1 MYVSDG
7 KKKTKTKLNWTLSIW
22 NLAHWTLMTSKVW
35 TNEQQQQLQQLVL
48 KQQPL
53 KGSLEDTNFVFVI
66 SKKNQSNY

>member
-1 MYVSDG
+1 
-7 KKKTKTKLNWTLSIW
+7 
-22 NLAHWTLMTSKVW
+22 MTSKVW

-66 SKKNQSNY
+66 SKKTKAIIRYSKGGMRENEGCC